1 MTFYTIDYLTQ
12 RHSWLETATT
22 VVIAVLVIIFA
33 IFAVLYFRN
42 NLKSKYRDLSVMMLL
57 LVAFVIGLQYQD
69 MNQVKS
75 QSAQKAQVVKL
86 LKHVAHNRD
95 VKPVQ
100 VAVNSVNLNN
110 NLIVKAG
117 KTFYRVNLSADQSNY
132 TLEKTNLLDE
142 HTVVEVK

>member
-33 IFAVLYFRN
+33 IFAALYFRN

-95 VKPVQ
+95 VKPAQ